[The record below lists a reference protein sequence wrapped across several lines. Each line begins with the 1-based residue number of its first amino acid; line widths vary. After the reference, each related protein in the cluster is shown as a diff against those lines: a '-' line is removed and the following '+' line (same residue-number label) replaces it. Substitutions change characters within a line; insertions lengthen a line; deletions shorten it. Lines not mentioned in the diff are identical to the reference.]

1 MTPTRKDNRSTTPP
15 PNFPYEHVVNE
26 ETKTIEINW
35 GGNGQLGRYGVPA
48 MVEKYFPGYNFTF
61 V

>member
-1 MTPTRKDNRSTTPP
+1 MTPTRKENPSTTP
-15 PNFPYEHVVNE
+15 PNFPYKHVVNE
-26 ETKTIEINW
+26 ETRTIEISWN
-35 GGNGQLGRYGVPA
+35 GNGQLGRYGVPA